1 VVIIIKE
8 TSESIL
14 DFVLAYFVNLVTF
27 NSKRYTTFTY
37 IILRGFFTK
46 TSKSVTARS
55 LQRSK
60 HSVQLN
66 LNVIENTKLR
76 KLKGEGNLDL

>member
-1 VVIIIKE
+1 MIAIKQGG
-8 TSESIL
+8 I
-14 DFVLAYFVNLVTF
+14 A
-27 NSKRYTTFTY
+27 KAA
-37 IILRGFFTK
+37 IGG
-46 TSKSVTARS
+46 VTAGS

-66 LNVIENTKLR
+66 PNVIENTKLR

>member
-1 VVIIIKE
+1 M
-8 TSESIL
+8 
-14 DFVLAYFVNLVTF
+14 
-27 NSKRYTTFTY
+27 
-37 IILRGFFTK
+37 
-46 TSKSVTARS
+46 TAGS

-66 LNVIENTKLR
+66 PNVIENTKLR